1 MHNLT
6 QLLNEKRK
14 LAFPSTQD
22 KTATFHQDHNLTCFS
37 RSLHV
42 ACLSLPG
49 AISPKAQTITCHWS
63 DWPSRCDGVLSKW
76 SEMYSLSGFLLT
88 DVTPASQRAAQ
99 AVAGSQGHCRLV
111 LCGGWRLHRLNWT
124 LCNYRMPLILHCFKD
139 RLLLTLLNTC
149 TGFKKETIPQRS
161 AVRFILKPILLQVCL
176 TTMAAMERVNTWDV
190 VGLHAKFHQYQSGLY
205 FDNILLL
212 TLLKDKHHLSHP
224 RLP

>member
-1 MHNLT
+1 MST
-6 QLLNEKRK
+6 VSACQERSPQK
-14 LAFPSTQD
+14 L
-22 KTATFHQDHNLTCFS
+22 K
-37 RSLHV
+37 RSLV
-42 ACLSLPG
+42 IG
-49 AISPKAQTITCHWS
+49 
-63 DWPSRCDGVLSKW
+63 
-76 SEMYSLSGFLLT
+76 LT
-88 DVTPASQRAAQ
+88 DLHGVTDCSPNGVKCTLSVDFCAPTWPHLVSYCLLLQRAAQ

-139 RLLLTLLNTC
+139 WLLLTLFNTC

-161 AVRFILKPILLQVCL
+161 VVRFILKPSVFNNNGCDGK
-176 TTMAAMERVNTWDV
+176 RVNTWDI

-212 TLLKDKHHLSHP
+212 TLLKNKHNLSLP